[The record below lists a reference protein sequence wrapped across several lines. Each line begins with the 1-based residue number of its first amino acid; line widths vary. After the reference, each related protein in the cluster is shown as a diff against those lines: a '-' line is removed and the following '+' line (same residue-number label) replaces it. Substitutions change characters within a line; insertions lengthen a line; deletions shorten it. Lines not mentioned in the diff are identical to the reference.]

1 MNTYGRYPIA
11 ISHGKG
17 TKLYDLNEK
26 EYIDFA
32 AGIATCCLGYANP
45 VLKKAVSEQMDRVHH
60 CSNLYFIPEQAELA
74 KWIVKNSCA
83 DKVRYVKSHTG
94 TIINEKAELSYWCI
108 SHAAVLTEPTSH
120 ASGLLTDW
128 VLSAAYIYL
137 STNEWMNEWVGVLL

>member
-1 MNTYGRYPIA
+1 MISIATHYFLVLLCRNVMNTYGRYPIA

-17 TKLYDLNEK
+17 TKLYDLNGK

-83 DKVRYVKSHTG
+83 DKVRYVKSHMY
-94 TIINEKAELSYWCI
+94 NHK
-108 SHAAVLTEPTSH
+108 
-120 ASGLLTDW
+120 
-128 VLSAAYIYL
+128 
-137 STNEWMNEWVGVLL
+137 

>member
-1 MNTYGRYPIA
+1 MNDRSYSYISITIIKLYLSFPYLIHSFLVLMSRNVMNTYGRYPIA

-17 TKLYDLNEK
+17 TKLYDLNGK

-45 VLKKAVSEQMDRVHH
+45 VLKKAVSDQMDRVHH

-83 DKVRYVKSHTG
+83 DKVRHVNHRQS
-94 TIINEKAELSYWCI
+94 
-108 SHAAVLTEPTSH
+108 
-120 ASGLLTDW
+120 
-128 VLSAAYIYL
+128 
-137 STNEWMNEWVGVLL
+137 

>member
-1 MNTYGRYPIA
+1 MSRNVMNTYGRYPIA

-17 TKLYDLNEK
+17 TKLYDLNGK

-45 VLKKAVSEQMDRVHH
+45 VLKKAVSDQMDRVHH

-83 DKVRYVKSHTG
+83 DKVRHWITDNHNIMNGEVH
-94 TIINEKAELSYWCI
+94 
-108 SHAAVLTEPTSH
+108 LTCWLCVS
-120 ASGLLTDW
+120 S
-128 VLSAAYIYL
+128 AYI
-137 STNEWMNEWVGVLL
+137 